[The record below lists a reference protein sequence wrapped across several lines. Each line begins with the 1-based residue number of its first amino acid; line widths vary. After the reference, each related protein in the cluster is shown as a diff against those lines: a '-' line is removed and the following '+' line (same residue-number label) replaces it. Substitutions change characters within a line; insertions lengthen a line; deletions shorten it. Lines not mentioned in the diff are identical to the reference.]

1 MSPEESIQEQSTK
14 LSMIGSNKEKD
25 EIKHKKTLETSPSI
39 TKPVE
44 TKMQS
49 YYVSVYDLW
58 YQSYCLARNLI
69 SEQIMTWL
77 LLLAINPATGWFFHP
92 FLFGWA

>member
-25 EIKHKKTLETSPSI
+25 EMELKKILETSPSI
-39 TKPVE
+39 TKPAE

-49 YYVSVYDLW
+49 YYASVYDLW
-58 YQSYCLARNLI
+58 YQSYY
-69 SEQIMTWL
+69 
-77 LLLAINPATGWFFHP
+77 
-92 FLFGWA
+92 